1 MSHLIRAE
9 TFPTAFPV
17 VHSPFVSPASHRPPG
32 PPKARPAT
40 AGPVRNAAA
49 RSHLRR
55 PHSTGLTMALI
66 ILFGI
71 GLSFAPLPD
80 DFRPFPKLAA
90 QPKETLIASLWPKAK
105 SSVPSPVAPASSK
118 SATAVASAAPEPSL
132 TDIPDDVATTPAIDD
147 VELAL
152 SLLPEAEQKEARKLD
167 ALARSVGAQ
176 HVDIEQG
183 CRIDGPAGCEEEA
196 LGPFFAA
203 LAEMKAGTRGT
214 PVHVVHLG
222 DSLIASDYITGK
234 ARERLQARHGSGG
247 GGFFFVDRPTPNA
260 GLATRTGRAS
270 EGWEIEKLTDKSR
283 TAVLGLTGVAF
294 AAGDETLTTSFDARD
309 AKLADVLYLRQ
320 PGGGVIDV
328 RADGKLLAQ
337 LSTREKGR
345 ATDVLRVPLPE
356 NARALTVSTRGRVA
370 LYGVAMEEAHAGVV
384 YDSIGLPGATASTFL
399 RADEAAFA
407 AQLEARDPALV
418 VLMLGGNEAFELAQ
432 KRITPDQAVENFRA
446 LIERVRTGAPAA
458 ACLLISPM
466 AAGIRSMS
474 GAITARPGTKEI
486 GEAIRTAALES
497 GCGFWDMFAAFGGD
511 EALAKWVDKNLMQED
526 LFHPRALGGD
536 LLGHLLDLAL
546 TRAQLAQEP
555 GPQEPVPVS
564 RGQDVRAARLARVF
578 DKLNALSKGERERVG
593 LVQLGASH
601 TSAHF
606 FTDEVRRRLSTR
618 FGDAGRGFVAAGK
631 SSRRLEPAGVRRAL
645 TGPWTVEDAREKGHD
660 DNLWALT
667 GVRAEGAPQSRAE
680 FTFCARCTDL
690 DVKSRLQLYYVDAP
704 GMGTMEVSVDG
715 KPVATVPQDADA
727 GAATREAK
735 VLALEADG
743 AMHRIEVRNE
753 GPGPVTLL
761 GAAAE
766 LERPGVVY
774 DALGLPGST
783 VFTIAGYDR
792 DALVTQLR
800 ARAPDLFVL
809 WYGTN
814 ESALVNLDPEE
825 MKHAYAQLF
834 VALKSAAPEADCLII
849 APTDRMS
856 RQADRT
862 WAPAPS
868 QDAVLNALDDVAAEH
883 GCALWSA
890 RKAMGGPGSMQTW
903 REHKPRLAH
912 PDHVHLTPRGYAE
925 LADAFV
931 DDVMAAYDR
940 VEPPSVSAA
949 PATPTEGAAPA
960 GAAPGGA
967 P

>member
-1 MSHLIRAE
+1 
-9 TFPTAFPV
+9 
-17 VHSPFVSPASHRPPG
+17 
-32 PPKARPAT
+32 
-40 AGPVRNAAA
+40 
-49 RSHLRR
+49 
-55 PHSTGLTMALI
+55 MALI
-66 ILFGI
+66 IVFGV
-71 GLSFAPLPD
+71 GLSLAPLPD
-80 DFRPFPKLAA
+80 DFRPFPKLAE
-90 QPKETLIASLWPKAK
+90 QPKETVVASLWPKAK
-105 SSVPSPVAPASSK
+105 APAPSPVAPAPPQQ
-118 SATAVASAAPEPSL
+118 AVAAAAAPEPSL
-132 TDIPDDVATTPAIDD
+132 TDVPDDVATTPAVDD

-167 ALARSVGAQ
+167 ALARAVGAQ

-183 CRIDGPAGCEEEA
+183 CRIEGPAGCEEEA

-260 GLATRTGRAS
+260 GLATRTGRAT
-270 EGWEIEKLTDKSR
+270 EGWEIEKLTDQSR

-294 AAGDETLTTSFDARD
+294 AAGDETMSTTFDARD

-407 AQLEARDPALV
+407 SQLEARDPALV

-432 KRITPDQAVENFRA
+432 KRITPEKAVDNFRA
-446 LIERVRTGAPAA
+446 LIERVRTGAPGA
-458 ACLLISPM
+458 ACLLVSPM
-466 AAGIRSMS
+466 AAGIRTLS

-497 GCGFWDMFAAFGGD
+497 GCGYWDMFAAFGGD
-511 EALAKWVDKNLMQED
+511 EALQKWIDKNLMQED

-555 GPQEPVPVS
+555 GPQEPVPVT
-564 RGQDVRAARLARVF
+564 RGQPVASERLGRVF
-578 DKLNALSKGERERVG
+578 EKLTALTKGERDRVG
-593 LVQLGASH
+593 VVQLGASH

-606 FTDEVRRRLSTR
+606 FTDEVRRRFATR

-631 SSRRLEPAGVRRAL
+631 SSRRLEPSGVRRAL
-645 TGPWTVEDAREKGHD
+645 SGPWTVVDAREKRSE

-680 FTFCARCTDL
+680 FTFCARCSDL
-690 DVKSRLQLYYVDAP
+690 SVKSRLQLYYVDAP
-704 GMGTMEVSVDG
+704 GMGTLNVSVDG
-715 KPVATVPQDADA
+715 KPVAKVPEVPQDADA
-727 GAATREAK
+727 GAGTREAK
-735 VLALEADG
+735 VLSLEADG
-743 AMHRIEVRNE
+743 ALHRIEVRNE

-774 DALGLPGST
+774 DAIGLPGST

-792 DALVTQLR
+792 DALVTQLK

-814 ESALVNLDPEE
+814 ESALVNLDPEA

-856 RQADRT
+856 RQADRS

-912 PDHVHLTPRGYAE
+912 PDHVHLTPRGYSE

-931 DDVMAAYDR
+931 DDVLAAYER
-940 VEPPSVSAA
+940 VQPQPVSAA
-949 PATPTEGAAPA
+949 PAEGATPA